1 MIQRVSRDTKHP
13 SLMALLNL
21 NHVTHM
27 LIINGGY
34 ILFLSHPQCIY
45 QLLNITHWPLLTSPP
60 SSISGK
66 FSESGKVKPAR
77 IKARIITSGNFQ
89 SWETETAQE

>member
-21 NHVTHM
+21 NHVTQM
-27 LIINGGY
+27 LIINGRY
-34 ILFLSHPQCIY
+34 LLFLSHPQCIY

-60 SSISGK
+60 SSISGQ

-77 IKARIITSGNFQ
+77 
-89 SWETETAQE
+89 